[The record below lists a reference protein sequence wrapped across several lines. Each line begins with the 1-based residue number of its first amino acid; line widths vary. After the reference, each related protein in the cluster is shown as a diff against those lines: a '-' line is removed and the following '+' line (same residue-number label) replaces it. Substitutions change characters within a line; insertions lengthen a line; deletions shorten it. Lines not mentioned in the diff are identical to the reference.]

1 MTFEEFI
8 EHYEKY
14 GRCKGDAFKNK
25 NKLNEKQLKT
35 KYKNYMKKFNNDGL
49 TLDQELREVILKR
62 DIGCRLMCKLT
73 DAEKSLVSNE
83 LMLDILDVAHVFGK
97 SAFPHMR
104 YLEDNVVLLSKE
116 FHSRLDAG
124 KNPLTGKTISKEEHE
139 GWWIRIVGEDKYKKL
154 KEIARNGN

>member
-1 MTFEEFI
+1 M
-8 EHYEKY
+8 
-14 GRCKGDAFKNK
+14 KGYSR
-25 NKLNEKQLKT
+25 QI
-35 KYKNYMKKFNNDGL
+35 
-49 TLDQELREVILKR
+49 LREIVVKS
-62 DIGCRLMCKLT
+62 DVCCRLNSTLT
-73 DAEKSLVSNE
+73 REE
-83 LMLDILDVAHVFGK
+83 LYLYGSSSDGCFDVAHVFGK

-104 YLEDNVVLLSKE
+104 YLEDNVVLLSRE